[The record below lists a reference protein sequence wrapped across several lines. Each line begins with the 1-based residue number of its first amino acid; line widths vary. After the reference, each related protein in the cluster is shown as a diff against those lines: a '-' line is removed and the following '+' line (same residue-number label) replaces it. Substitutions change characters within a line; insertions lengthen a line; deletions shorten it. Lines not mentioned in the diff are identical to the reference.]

1 MARADD
7 VDLDATHTDLREQE
21 LSLPTILGRMPARTR
36 PAQRED
42 VLPKRTRRHER
53 FQAPEQLGI
62 SYFASGL
69 QACFSVVAWGVF
81 FFVLAHISRT
91 CRVGKLILIWLP
103 TGALASA
110 MMRTDTAVRYVLA
123 LFYVLIVMGSMAM
136 EFPIATAGVV
146 AVSSGV
152 VGVLISTVM
161 RWAVPNV
168 SKGLETLRG
177 IVIFSC
183 LIPVSALLETCCFAL
198 GMSSL
203 QLLAGVSYKQLV
215 FNMFPPV
222 MLGLLVTC
230 PFLTTMDKR
239 KAIHVVWF
247 WKQGYM
253 YEALWFTLSIG
264 LAVGLPFTFASV
276 PNNNFG
282 PVFFY
287 MFPLSMAVA
296 LTTGMSGLC
305 VYAAVAITSVL
316 SANIVLVQPSAPVD
330 TDYTSFR
337 TEMLQR
343 LQYWVCVMMT
353 AGLMLAAAVAE
364 RNALLAILERKERER
379 ERNNRDESLK
389 RPSAAL
395 AASESSMV
403 LGFVCNELRKPI
415 EDIVRMTEPMA
426 LVGEDAF
433 AAASVSLCGRAI
445 KRLGEHILQLLT
457 DAYDFARIGNGL
469 VTPKVSVVNLPE
481 LLEQITTAVRA
492 QYGNRKIQLEVR
504 LAPGLPQYVLVDES
518 CLRRVL
524 QVLCANACK
533 HVSRRSRIIFDAVL
547 STKYSRGGEK
557 RDTVDVD
564 MSITVTDW
572 VLEHPQADIL
582 LRPYAHLSAT
592 TTATADLSLAVAS
605 GFARCMGG
613 RVVVFGQH
621 GRGTVF
627 SCKFPLR
634 VLERP
639 PSLGEMEMGDLG
651 VSETSSIASTPP
663 ASLPTTLERPS
674 RPPLLRQLTGAAGNA
689 AGALLT
695 KDISRRLSLGTLRRR
710 SRDYAAV
717 SGNEATMTVEH
728 TTEDYPPDT
737 PPETH
742 IGEIE
747 PVESGPS
754 DFKDSKKLVLVVDD
768 SSISR
773 AILVRMLQ
781 RYPQLDVH
789 EAANGSRALQLC
801 LAQTFSII
809 FMDMEMPEMTGP
821 AVALRL
827 RHEGLTAP
835 IILTTANTLGQDQ
848 LRQSG
853 INELLVKPITKENI
867 KNVLSKY
874 GVIEELEPTYPPETP
889 LSSAP
894 TTMER
899 SETADLLPK
908 HPKDGITG
916 YESPKSTPSSSLS
929 RPSSLF
935 RPQHLLV
942 GNAAILVV
950 DDNPIGRALLKKAL
964 TQILPGRD
972 IVEAADGSEAV
983 ARCAAGEK
991 FAIIYMDL
999 EMPHMDGDIA
1009 ATRIRNMRVASGGPP
1024 IVAVTGH
1031 GLDSEAY
1038 HSLRAAGINEAISKP
1053 VAREV
1058 LVDTLRRYG
1067 ILGISPSPSG
1077 TTSPEFERKDAG
1089 FAPVRM
1095 GSSVSESVV
1104 RSAPGSS
1111 RLMTPDLG
1119 AAVRALRDRERLS
1132 PLSRS
1137 RSPSPERKQ
1146 PHRGES
1152 AEAGRR
1158 STISSGSSPT
1168 FKLKGRSGGTSP
1180 DTASP
1185 PEHAANSPGDLRR
1198 ILLRGGSPVEI
1209 PRRRLASAPD
1219 VGLSRNSGVE

>member
-1 MARADD
+1 MARTDD
-7 VDLDATHTDLREQE
+7 VDIDATHTDLREQE
-21 LSLPTILGRMPARTR
+21 LSLPTVLGRMPAGAR

-53 FQAPEQLGI
+53 FQAPEQLDM

-69 QACFSVVAWGVF
+69 QACFCVVAWGVVF
-81 FFVLAHISRT
+81 FILGYISRT
-91 CRVGKLILIWLP
+91 YRVGKLSLIWLP

-123 LFYVLIVMGSMAM
+123 FFYVLIVMGSMAI

-203 QLLAGVSYKQLV
+203 QPFAGVSYKQLV
-215 FNMFPPV
+215 FNMFPPI

-230 PFLTTMDKR
+230 PFLTTMNKR
-239 KAIHVVWF
+239 KAIHILWF
-247 WKQGYM
+247 WKQGCT

-276 PNNNFG
+276 PNNFG

-287 MFPLSMAVA
+287 MFPPALAVA

-305 VYAAVAITSVL
+305 VYAAVAIASVL
-316 SANIVLVQPSAPVD
+316 SANITLVRTSAPVD
-330 TDYTSFR
+330 ADYTFFR

-364 RNALLAILERKERER
+364 RNAVLATLERKERER

-403 LGFVCNELRKPI
+403 LGFVCNELRKPM
-415 EDIVRMTEPMA
+415 EDIVRMAEPMVFA
-426 LVGEDAF
+426 GEDAF
-433 AAASVSLCGRAI
+433 AAVSVSLCGRAI

-469 VTPKVSVVNLPE
+469 VTPKLSVVNLPQ

-492 QYGNRKIQLEVR
+492 QYGDRKIQLEVR

-621 GRGTVF
+621 GRGTIF

-634 VLERP
+634 VLEQP
-639 PSLGEMEMGDLG
+639 PSLGEMEMGDFG
-651 VSETSSIASTPP
+651 VTDSSSIASTPP

-674 RPPLLRQLTGAAGNA
+674 RPPLLRQLTGAVGNA
-689 AGALLT
+689 AGSLLT

-717 SGNEATMTVEH
+717 SGNEATTTVER
-728 TTEDYPPDT
+728 TTDDNTADT
-737 PPETH
+737 PPRSP
-742 IGEIE
+742 IGETE

-754 DFKDSKKLVLVVDD
+754 DSKKHVLVVND

-781 RYPQLDVH
+781 RYPQLDVQ

-809 FMDMEMPEMTGP
+809 FMDMEMPEMTGS
-821 AVALRL
+821 AAALRL

-853 INELLVKPITKENI
+853 INELLVKPLTKESI
-867 KNVLSKY
+867 KNVLNKY
-874 GVIEELEPTYPPETP
+874 GVIEELEPAYPPETSF
-889 LSSAP
+889 SSPP

-916 YESPKSTPSSSLS
+916 NESPRSTPSSSLS

-942 GNAAILVV
+942 GHAAILVV

-1009 ATRIRNMRVASGGPP
+1009 ATRIRNMRAASGGPP
-1024 IVAVTGH
+1024 IVAVTAH

-1053 VAREV
+1053 VAKEV

-1104 RSAPGSS
+1104 RSTGA

-1119 AAVRALRDRERLS
+1119 AAVRALRDRERRS
-1132 PLSRS
+1132 PLS

-1146 PHRGES
+1146 PNRAES
-1152 AEAGRR
+1152 AETGRR
-1158 STISSGSSPT
+1158 STISSGSSPP
-1168 FKLKGRSGGTSP
+1168 FKLKGRSAGTSP
-1180 DTASP
+1180 DTTSP
-1185 PEHAANSPGDLRR
+1185 PESAAISPGDLRR

-1219 VGLSRNSGVE
+1219 VGLSRNPRVE